1 MPIDLALPM
10 SKHTWIQHRQYQ
22 PHKRQVVVFNSELA
36 KDVRKQLLRTLAD
49 EGYDYVILPEDATP
63 TGSSSIETREDGLKC
78 AELFRQ
84 NRDRIDGIIVS
95 LPNFVILVVTSL
107 YQNGNIQI
115 SHTDSIDYSNLK
127 AKVG

>member
-1 MPIDLALPM
+1 MFRYNKYSALVLIL
-10 SKHTWIQHRQYQ
+10 IQNWR
-22 PHKRQVVVFNSELA
+22 
-36 KDVRKQLLRTLAD
+36 KDVRKQLLKTLAD

-95 LPNFVILVVTSL
+95 LPNLALRLESSMLSAWPI
-107 YQNGNIQI
+107 
-115 SHTDSIDYSNLK
+115 
-127 AKVG
+127 